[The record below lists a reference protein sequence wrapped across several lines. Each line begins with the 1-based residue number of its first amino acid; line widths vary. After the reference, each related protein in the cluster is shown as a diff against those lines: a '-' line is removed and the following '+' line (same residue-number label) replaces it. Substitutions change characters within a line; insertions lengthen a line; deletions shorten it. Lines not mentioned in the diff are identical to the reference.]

1 MNVDRTARNT
11 NMLTWNKELWLIDHG
26 ASLYFHHTWDDW
38 EEQSVKPFILIKDH
52 VLLPLATE
60 LKLADEKMRALLSP
74 AVIRDVLSLVPVEWL
89 DENGSNGTAEQ
100 NREVYYRFLTNRIN
114 QSTIFVNEALHARE
128 SLI

>member
-1 MNVDRTARNT
+1 
-11 NMLTWNKELWLIDHG
+11 
-26 ASLYFHHTWDDW
+26 
-38 EEQSVKPFILIKDH
+38 

-74 AVIRDVLSLVPVEWL
+74 AVIRDVLSLVPVDWL
-89 DENGSNGTAEQ
+89 DENDSNGTAEQ